1 MRKIAPEEKQL
12 MRRSYVK
19 RIMNVVRTKGFLSLT
34 ITDMAKLMN
43 MSRASLYNYFSSKEE
58 ILLEV
63 IESYLSY
70 IHEADQVIA
79 DESLSYQIRLQKVY
93 EQTVLSALYA
103 SDIFMNDLKVG
114 CPSLYAKK
122 MEARKKRLDT
132 VYSFYSQ
139 GMKAGMFNELNPKV
153 LIIQDEASLK
163 VMTNSSFL
171 LGEEL
176 SLKQILYDYY
186 EAKKVQILKPEAI
199 CSEVDEH
206 IHDVIERILH
216 KLTSTY

>member
-1 MRKIAPEEKQL
+1 M
-12 MRRSYVK
+12 
-19 RIMNVVRTKGFLSLT
+19 VRTKGFLSLT
-34 ITDMAKLMN
+34 ILDMAKLMN

-63 IESYLSY
+63 IECYLSY
-70 IHEADQVIA
+70 IQEADQVIA

-103 SDIFMNDLKVG
+103 SDIFMSDLKVG
-114 CPSLYAKK
+114 CPALYVKK
-122 MEARKKRLDT
+122 MEARKKRLAT
-132 VYSFYSQ
+132 VHSFYSQ
-139 GMKAGMFNELNPKV
+139 GMEAGVFNELNPKV
-153 LIIQDEASLK
+153 LIIQDEAALK

-171 LGEEL
+171 LGEGL

-206 IHDVIERILH
+206 IQEVIDRILQ
-216 KLTSTY
+216 KLSSTF